1 MICSIAGNF
10 EAGNSLNLA
19 VTAVVGQHLRVIVHC
34 YSRAN
39 GTTLLDVTCCVHL
52 HTLSSCCCALLGVV
66 AQSLKSVKLL
76 ARECW
81 VRLHVAVDFSMLL
94 AERFWQETVSL
105 LDVR

>member
-1 MICSIAGNF
+1 MLHVASVCHSRPQSPPFLGH
-10 EAGNSLNLA
+10 
-19 VTAVVGQHLRVIVHC
+19 VVGKR
-34 YSRAN
+34 
-39 GTTLLDVTCCVHL
+39 GVTGRLQIKPSGSGDENVRL

-94 AERFWQETVSL
+94 AERFWRETVLL
-105 LDVR
+105 LDVM